1 MKLQRWDWNA
11 FAGVATPASEDYM
24 HELSYGDWCASEDV
38 DKLEDNMDEAIRL
51 LIEARHVCAYPDM
64 NTGLL
69 AEIDTLLKKMGKT
82 NLPELH

>member
-1 MKLQRWDWNA
+1 MKLQRWDW
-11 FAGVATPASEDYM
+11 GEHHMYECSW
-24 HELSYGDWCASEDV
+24 GDWCASEDV
-38 DKLEDNMDEAIRL
+38 AKLEDNIDEAIRL

-69 AEIDTLLKKMGKT
+69 VEIDTLLKKMGKT

>member
-1 MKLQRWDWNA
+1 MKINRYDLPIHPLEYNTPNMVFGNWCRAID
-11 FAGVATPASEDYM
+11 VA
-24 HELSYGDWCASEDV
+24 
-38 DKLEDNMDEAIRL
+38 KLEANMDEAIRL

-69 AEIDTLLKKMGKT
+69 DEIDTLLKDMGKT

>member
-1 MKLQRWDWNA
+1 MKLQRYDVWADHD
-11 FAGVATPASEDYM
+11 EDYGVTLDYR
-24 HELSYGDWCASEDV
+24 EKDSGRWCQSRDV
-38 DKLEDNMDEAIRL
+38 GKLEANIDEAIRL

-82 NLPELH
+82 NLPELY

>member
-1 MKLQRWDWNA
+1 MELQRYEM
-11 FAGVATPASEDYM
+11 GDYCSGYAPNDDGEVCM
-24 HELSYGDWCASEDV
+24 SYDV
-38 DKLEDNMDEAIRL
+38 RKLEANMDEAIRL

-82 NLPELH
+82 NLPELY